1 MDFEEKQDSRFTRL
15 RLWDIFCFTYVSLRF
30 FCFFCQSCF
39 FSQRLMVEKRPS
51 NALSQASDPKIMLR
65 RLLLFHAL
73 YFLYEMFSL
82 VICNT
87 MFSVGCGFVPGF
99 SKTTFCNAGFRV
111 LFRDFWGES
120 DIAIFP
126 HIPLFT
132 FILNLQY
139 GILLHENFS
148 KSCFTQV
155 YWLKIM
161 TSGAHSNGC
170 NTGDLWLGR
179 LVAFHDLLPLCC
191 IHQLP
196 ASQKSLHSSRNGS
209 SRLLYAQ

>member
-1 MDFEEKQDSRFTRL
+1 MLSRKPLIRKL
-15 RLWDIFCFTYVSLRF
+15 CLEGLFCSTSSV
-30 FCFFCQSCF
+30 
-39 FSQRLMVEKRPS
+39 
-51 NALSQASDPKIMLR
+51 
-65 RLLLFHAL
+65 
-73 YFLYEMFSL
+73 FLYEMFSL
-82 VICNT
+82 VIFNT

-111 LFRDFWGES
+111 LFSDFWGES

-148 KSCFTQV
+148 KSGFTQV

-179 LVAFHDLLPLCC
+179 LVAFHDLLPSV
-191 IHQLP
+191 
-196 ASQKSLHSSRNGS
+196 ASTSCPLSRNLCKVAGKAL
-209 SRLLYAQ
+209 RGCFMLNEWCIWTLFL